1 MFRVTTLAD
10 LPIRETL
17 RGKEPYGA
25 PMDPVPIA
33 LNVNENTHP
42 LPQEVLDDIQEA
54 VGRALLQANRYP
66 DREAME
72 LRAELASYLGHG
84 LTAEEV
90 WAANGSNEILQQML
104 QAFGGPGRSMLSF
117 TPTYSMYPI
126 LSDITGTEWI
136 PVPRADDFSL
146 TPELVRDAIRKHEP
160 SIVILCGP
168 NNPTGTRLSTETIL
182 AAYEAFDGMLII
194 DEAYAEFDTEQASAV
209 SLLND
214 RPRLVISR
222 TMSKAFAFAGIR
234 LGYLAA
240 HSAVVDALRL
250 IRLPYHLSVI
260 TQAAAVTAVRHAPQM
275 LAMVDDIRT
284 QRIRLAEAMTEMG
297 YRVYESG
304 ANFILVGGFDDPDET
319 FQRLLDRG
327 ILIRNLGIPGHL
339 RLTAGTEP
347 ETTALIDAI
356 RDLGPGGT
364 GAKVHLTS

>member
-17 RGKEPYGA
+17 RGKKPYGA

-160 SIVILCGP
+160 SVVILCGP
-168 NNPTGTRLSTETIL
+168 NNPTGSRLSTETIL

-194 DEAYAEFDTEQASAV
+194 DEAYAEFDTEQA
-209 SLLND
+209 
-214 RPRLVISR
+214 
-222 TMSKAFAFAGIR
+222 
-234 LGYLAA
+234 
-240 HSAVVDALRL
+240 
-250 IRLPYHLSVI
+250 
-260 TQAAAVTAVRHAPQM
+260 
-275 LAMVDDIRT
+275 
-284 QRIRLAEAMTEMG
+284 
-297 YRVYESG
+297 
-304 ANFILVGGFDDPDET
+304 
-319 FQRLLDRG
+319 
-327 ILIRNLGIPGHL
+327 
-339 RLTAGTEP
+339 
-347 ETTALIDAI
+347 
-356 RDLGPGGT
+356 
-364 GAKVHLTS
+364 